1 MERIMDPAA
10 VARLEAIGGTGLV
23 RSLAAL
29 VREELPPRLQRLEEA
44 RAQRDAAALGPAA
57 HALVSATGNFGAWSL
72 AELARSVEQR
82 APAANWDVLDA
93 DVARLQASGERFLAE
108 LAELEGTAPEDARG

>member
-10 VARLEAIGGTGLV
+10 VTRLEAIGGKGLV
-23 RSLAAL
+23 QSLAAL
-29 VREELPPRLQRLEEA
+29 VMEELPPRLQRLEEA
-44 RAQRDAAALGPAA
+44 RARRDSAALGPAA

-82 APAANWDVLDA
+82 APDANWEALDA
-93 DVARLQASGERFLAE
+93 DVARLQESGERFLAE
-108 LAELEGTAPEDARG
+108 LAELGDAAPEESRG

>member
-10 VARLEAIGGTGLV
+10 VARLEAIGGRDLV
-23 RSLAAL
+23 RSLAGL
-29 VREELPPRLQRLEEA
+29 VREELPPRLARLEEA
-44 RAQRDAAALGPAA
+44 RGRRDAAALGPAA

-82 APAANWDVLDA
+82 APRADWDVLDT
-93 DVARLQASGERFLAE
+93 DVARLQESGEQFLAE
-108 LAELEGTAPEDARG
+108 LAQLEAHGPEENRG